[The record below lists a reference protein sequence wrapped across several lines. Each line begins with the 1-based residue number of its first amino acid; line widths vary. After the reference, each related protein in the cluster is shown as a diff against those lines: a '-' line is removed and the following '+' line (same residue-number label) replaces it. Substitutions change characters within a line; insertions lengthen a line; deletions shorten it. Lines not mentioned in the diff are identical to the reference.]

1 MGVEFVRFLKS
12 KRKFRFNMCR
22 IHPFRRAVVF
32 ALALL
37 LSLAAFAQA
46 APPIA
51 AVRPVTDDYF
61 GTRITDPYRW
71 MEDMKSPEFQ
81 SWIKAQNDYT
91 RSLIATIPGRQKLLG
106 EISRYTN
113 ARTMVIDLLKYGGRY
128 FYRKMDPD
136 QDNYQLYMRDVKTG
150 QERLLVDPSRFQ
162 PPNETAHY
170 ALDYIAP
177 SLDGKYVIY
186 GVSKGG
192 SENSVLR
199 IFDVDGNR
207 DLPET
212 IDRCQYP
219 SPAWRS
225 DNRSFFFTRLQKIG
239 PADPPTAKYLDSQVF
254 LHQLGESSDR
264 DTLVLDRR
272 NAPGIPLVESDFPVL
287 AYSPASPWLIALA
300 IHGVQR
306 EFPVYVARVSDF
318 AGAKTHWTKVA
329 DDADEVTGLDVRGND
344 LYLLTH
350 HQASRFKLLR
360 VDMDHPDLASA
371 KVILPAGEAVLVKHQ
386 VAKDGIYV
394 QELDGGIGKLVR
406 VGFDGG
412 PPESIPLP
420 FEGSIGELFADFREP
435 GVIIQTESWVRPPMY
450 LQVSSNRATTD
461 LDLIP
466 KPTFDYS
473 QLESVE
479 VKAPAADGTL
489 IPLSIVYK
497 RGLSKDGTRPTFLQG
512 YGSYG
517 ITLDPTF
524 APRFVPWLERGGV
537 WATAHVRGGGE
548 YGEDWH
554 NGGRK
559 LTKQN
564 TIGDMI
570 ACAEYLI
577 KEKYTSPS
585 HLVGEGG
592 SAGGIT
598 VGGALTQRPELF
610 AAILDDV
617 GDSNAL
623 RMENS
628 PGGPANI
635 PEFGSVKTEDG
646 FKGLFAMDAYVHVKD
661 GTSYPGVMLTT
672 GVNDPRVDPWEA
684 AKMTARLQAATSSGK
699 PILLRVDFDAGHG
712 FGSGKAQRNELL
724 ADELSFALWQFG
736 DPDFQ
741 AIKSPASSAS
751 SVGQAK

>member
-1 MGVEFVRFLKS
+1 MRRDGIFLSALTFGV
-12 KRKFRFNMCR
+12 
-22 IHPFRRAVVF
+22 
-32 ALALL
+32 ALL
-37 LSLAAFAQA
+37 ISVYVSAQS
-46 APPIA
+46 APPVA

-61 GTRITDPYRW
+61 GTKISDPYRW
-71 MEDMKSPEFQ
+71 MEDMKSSEFQ
-81 SWIKAQNDYT
+81 SWIRAQNDYT
-91 RSLIATIPGRQKLLG
+91 RSVLTTIPGRQKLLSS
-106 EISRYTN
+106 ISGYAN
-113 ARTMVIDLLKYGGRY
+113 ARTVVVDLQMYGGRY
-128 FYRKMDPD
+128 FYRKMEPD
-136 QDNYQLYMRDVKTG
+136 QDNYKLYVRDVKTS
-150 QERLLVDPSRFQ
+150 QERLLVDPTRFR

-199 IFDVDGNR
+199 IFDVDANR
-207 DLPET
+207 DLPEA

-219 SPAWRS
+219 SPAWRE
-225 DNRSFFFTRLQKIG
+225 DNRSFFFNRMQKTG
-239 PADPPTAKYLDSQVF
+239 PNDPPTAKYLNSQVF
-254 LHQLGESSDR
+254 LHKLGENPDR
-264 DTLVLDRR
+264 DVLVLDRQH
-272 NAPGIPLVESDFPVL
+272 APGIPLAEADFPVL
-287 AYSPASPWLIALA
+287 AYSAASPWLIALA

-306 EFPVYVARVSDF
+306 EFPIYVAKVSDF
-318 AGAKTHWTKVA
+318 DGAKTQWKKIA
-329 DDADEVTGLDVRGND
+329 DDADEVTGIDVRGND

-350 HQASRFKLLR
+350 HQASRFKLIR
-360 VDMDHPDLASA
+360 VDMEHPDLASA
-371 KVILPAGEAVLVKHQ
+371 KTILPPSEAVLVKAQ
-386 VAKDGIYV
+386 VAKDGVYV
-394 QELDGGIGKLVR
+394 QELDGGIGKLMR
-406 VGFDGG
+406 VGFDGST
-412 PPESIPLP
+412 PEPIQLP
-420 FEGSIGELFADFREP
+420 FDGAIDELFTDFREP
-435 GVIIQTESWVRPPMY
+435 GAIIQTESWVRPPMY
-450 LQVSSNRATTD
+450 LQVSADRSTSD
-461 LDLIP
+461 LQIIP
-466 KPTFDYS
+466 KPSFDYS
-473 QLESVE
+473 QLESIE
-479 VKAPAADGTL
+479 VKAPASDGTL

-497 RGLSKDGTRPTFLQG
+497 RGLARDGARPTFLQG

-517 ITLDPTF
+517 ITEDPAF
-524 APRFVPWLERGGV
+524 APRLTPWLERGGV

-554 NGGRK
+554 NAGRK

-577 KEKYTSPS
+577 KEKYTSPAR
-585 HLVGEGG
+585 LVGEGG

-598 VGGALTQRPELF
+598 VGGALTQRPDLF

-617 GDSNAL
+617 GDSDAL

-646 FKGLFAMDAYVHVKD
+646 FKGLYVMDAYVHVRD
-661 GTSYPGVMLTT
+661 GTAYPGVMLTT

-741 AIKSPASSAS
+741 AGKETQSSHA
-751 SVGQAK
+751 VGTKTK